1 MIQLYF
7 LAIMFM
13 CSFIAVNYSDLATS
27 VLVLGYKW
35 VIAISAFLLFF
46 FGGVSIICYVR
57 TKKTK
62 KKSKMRWEINEFH
75 ESESYNSADN
85 DQQSVYPNWLK
96 DRTEMI
102 FSHKCVQICNDLG
115 KGNYG
120 AVQKAKLTQGKA
132 VWVVIFE

>member
-1 MIQLYF
+1 
-7 LAIMFM
+7 MFM

-27 VLVLGYKW
+27 VFVPGYTW
-35 VIAISAFLLFF
+35 VIAVSAFLLFF
-46 FGGVSIICYVR
+46 FGGVSIIYYVR

-102 FSHKCVQICNDLG
+102 FSHKCIQICNDLG

-120 AVQKAKLTQGKA
+120 AVQKAKLTQGKS
-132 VWVVIFE
+132 VWVVILE

>member
-1 MIQLYF
+1 
-7 LAIMFM
+7 
-13 CSFIAVNYSDLATS
+13 
-27 VLVLGYKW
+27 
-35 VIAISAFLLFF
+35 
-46 FGGVSIICYVR
+46 
-57 TKKTK
+57 
-62 KKSKMRWEINEFH
+62 MRWEINEFH

-132 VWVVIFE
+132 VWVDIFE